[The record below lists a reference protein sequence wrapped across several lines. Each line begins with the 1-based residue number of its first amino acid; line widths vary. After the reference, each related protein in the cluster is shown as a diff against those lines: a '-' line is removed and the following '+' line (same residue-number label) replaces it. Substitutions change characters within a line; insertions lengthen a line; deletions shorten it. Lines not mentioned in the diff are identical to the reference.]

1 MTTCVHIAD
10 GDEDLLDLVLLH
22 YCFNDEEHP
31 VLTRPHGNA
40 KSDTG
45 FVRTMPSTL
54 SKNLKPKH
62 VVSKLSQSVGGIIG
76 ASSTSQLPRNRQQ
89 SADCRRQ
96 LFSSKVPG
104 SHSKD
109 PLFPLMLMCK
119 ESEGSKTDSHT
130 RFVRIVTNSPQPMAV
145 FGDSEIWKG
154 FVLSLRT
161 SLS

>member
-22 YCFNDEEHP
+22 YCFDNEEHP

-54 SKNLKPKH
+54 SKVRELSENLKPKH

-109 PLFPLMLMCK
+109 PLFPLMMMCK
-119 ESEGSKTDSHT
+119 ESEGSKTNSHT
-130 RFVRIVTNSPQPMAV
+130 RFVRIVTNSP
-145 FGDSEIWKG
+145 
-154 FVLSLRT
+154 
-161 SLS
+161 